1 MDWLCVFRKIPIYK
15 YFLDKLNLINQIT
28 TFKINT
34 FYQNTKAPSQGKWKS
49 FSFVDFH
56 FSTNSKYMK
65 KIYSLNF
72 SSTIFLTFLLFFVL
86 LFSCKTNQNLDTT
99 ELRPSLKSVYPFV
112 KTDEKGILGKN
123 GMVVTAH
130 PLASKIGLEI
140 LKKGGN
146 AFDAAIAVKF
156 ALAVVYPRAGNIGG
170 GGFAILRFKNGES
183 TALDFRETAPLSS
196 TKDMYLDKDGN
207 ALSTLSQEGH
217 LSVGVPATVAGMVE
231 LFEKQGSKNVSWEEL
246 IEPSIQLAQNGIL
259 LTENEANKLNDYQEE
274 FNKWNTT
281 ENCVFIHSSTKK
293 WQKGDTIIQ
302 KQLAQTLTRIKN
314 EKRDGFYKGKT
325 AELLLKEINKG
336 KGIITQKDLDDYKPV
351 WRKPI
356 SQTIYL
362 TNSDAE
368 KNNSDKKIAYTILS
382 MPPPSSGGIALTQ
395 LLQGATNYINPNRST
410 PNLVKAQ
417 HNSATT
423 LHILTELERR
433 VYADRA
439 TYLGD
444 PDFYDVPQKM
454 LLDSSYNAERNS
466 TISLF
471 KKTASDSIKE
481 GKVNVIESMETT
493 HFSITDKDGNAISLT
508 TTLNGNYGSKVM
520 VSEAGFFLNNEMD
533 DFSIKA
539 GFPNQF
545 GLVGAEA
552 NKIEANKRM
561 LSSMTP
567 TIIEKQNPQT
577 GKNEL
582 FMVVGTPGGSTI
594 ITTVFQVVLNAT
606 VFEMDIQD
614 AVNAWRVHHQW
625 LPDEVYYENLPD
637 SVVTRLEMLG
647 HKLKKIE
654 SIGHVDAILV
664 LPNGNYVG
672 AADYLRGDDTAFGY

>member
-1 MDWLCVFRKIPIYK
+1 
-15 YFLDKLNLINQIT
+15 
-28 TFKINT
+28 
-34 FYQNTKAPSQGKWKS
+34 
-49 FSFVDFH
+49 
-56 FSTNSKYMK
+56 MK
-65 KIYSLNF
+65 KIVSLSF
-72 SSTIFLTFLLFFVL
+72 IFFVFFVL
-86 LFSCKTNQNLDTT
+86 FFSCKTTTPNQDLDTT
-99 ELRPSLKSVYPFV
+99 ELRSSLKSVYPFV
-112 KTDEKGILGKN
+112 KTNEKGIIGKN

-140 LKKGGN
+140 LQKGGN

-156 ALAVVYPRAGNIGG
+156 ALAVAYPRAGNIGG
-170 GGFAILRFKNGES
+170 GGFAILRLKSGES
-183 TALDFRETAPLSS
+183 TALDFRETAPFSA
-196 TKDMYLDKDGN
+196 TTNMYLDKDTIPLPN
-207 ALSTLSQEGH
+207 LSQEGH
-217 LSVGVPATVAGMVE
+217 LSVGVPASVAGMVE
-231 LFEKQGSKNVSWEEL
+231 LFDKYGSKNISWQEL

-274 FNKWNTT
+274 FEKWNTK
-281 ENCVFIHSSTKK
+281 ENCIFINPK

-302 KQLAQTLTRIKN
+302 KQLAQTLIRIKN

-351 WRKPI
+351 WRETVA
-356 SQTIYL
+356 QTIYL
-362 TNSDAE
+362 SD
-368 KNNSDKKIAYTILS
+368 KNNKSFDKKTAYTILS
-382 MPPPSSGGIALTQ
+382 MPPPSSGGIALAQ
-395 LLQGATNYINPNRST
+395 LMQGTTNYINQNRST
-410 PNLVKAQ
+410 SNLLPLK
-417 HNSATT
+417 HNSATI

-454 LLDSSYNAERNS
+454 LLDSSYNVERNA

-471 KKTASDSIKE
+471 KKTPSDSIKE

-552 NKIEANKRM
+552 NKIEAQKRM

-567 TIIEKQNPQT
+567 TIVEKMNPKT
-577 GKNEL
+577 GQNEL

-594 ITTVFQVVLNAT
+594 ITTVFQVILNTT

-614 AVNAWRVHHQW
+614 AINAKRVHHQW

-637 SVVTRLEMLG
+637 SVITKLQMLG
-647 HKLKKIE
+647 HQLKKVKQLGKVE
-654 SIGHVDAILV
+654 AILV

-672 AADYLRGDDTAFGY
+672 AADYLRGDDTALGY

>member
-1 MDWLCVFRKIPIYK
+1 MK
-15 YFLDKLNLINQIT
+15 
-28 TFKINT
+28 
-34 FYQNTKAPSQGKWKS
+34 QNYISK
-49 FSFVDFH
+49 FSV
-56 FSTNSKYMK
+56 
-65 KIYSLNF
+65 
-72 SSTIFLTFLLFFVL
+72 FLLFFVL
-86 LFSCKTNQNLDTT
+86 FFSCKTNQNLDKT
-99 ELRPSLKSVYPFV
+99 ELRPSLKSIYSFV
-112 KTDEKGILGKN
+112 QTNEKGIRGEN

-140 LKKGGN
+140 LQQGGN

-156 ALAVVYPRAGNIGG
+156 ALAVAYPRAGNIGG
-170 GGFAILRFKNGES
+170 GGFAILRLKNGQS
-183 TALDFRETAPLSS
+183 NALDFRETAPAQS
-196 TKDMYLDKDGN
+196 TSTMYLDKDSIP
-207 ALSTLSQEGH
+207 LSTLSQEGH
-217 LSVGVPATVAGMVE
+217 LSVGVPGSVAGMVE
-231 LFEKQGSKNVSWEEL
+231 LFEKYGSKNLSWQEL
-246 IEPSIQLAQNGIL
+246 IEPSIKLAQNGIL

-274 FNKWNTT
+274 FRKWNDA
-281 ENCVFIHSSTKK
+281 ENCVFIYSDTLNPSSNQSINKEWKK
-293 WQKGDTIIQ
+293 GNTIIQ
-302 KQLAQTLTRIKN
+302 KELAQTLTRIKN
-314 EKRDGFYKGKT
+314 NKQDGFYKGKT

-351 WRKPI
+351 WRQPI
-356 SQTIYL
+356 AQTIYL
-362 TNSDAE
+362 NNKGNNSDA
-368 KNNSDKKIAYTILS
+368 KTTYTILS
-382 MPPPSSGGIALTQ
+382 MPPPSSGGIAVAQ
-395 LLQGATNYINPNRST
+395 LMQGFTKYSNQNRST
-410 PNLVKAQ
+410 PNLVPFR
-417 HNSATT
+417 HNSAIT

-454 LLDSSYNAERNS
+454 LLDSTYNIERNS

-471 KKTASDSIKE
+471 KKTPSDSIKE

-493 HFSITDKDGNAISLT
+493 HFSITDKEGNAISLT

-520 VSEAGFFLNNEMD
+520 VSGAGFFLNNEMD

-567 TIIEKQNPQT
+567 TIVEKQNPKT

-594 ITTVFQVVLNAT
+594 ITTVFQVILNVI
-606 VFEMDIQD
+606 VFEMDIQS
-614 AVNAWRVHHQW
+614 AVNAKKVHHQW
-625 LPDEVYYENLPD
+625 LPDEIYYEDLAD
-637 SVVTRLEMLG
+637 SVITELEMLG
-647 HKLKKIE
+647 HKLKKVE
-654 SIGHVDAILV
+654 QIGKTEAILV

-672 AADYLRGDDTAFGY
+672 AADYLRGDDTALGY

>member
-1 MDWLCVFRKIPIYK
+1 M
-15 YFLDKLNLINQIT
+15 KLR
-28 TFKINT
+28 
-34 FYQNTKAPSQGKWKS
+34 Y
-49 FSFVDFH
+49 
-56 FSTNSKYMK
+56 
-65 KIYSLNF
+65 
-72 SSTIFLTFLLFFVL
+72 SSTSILTFLLFFVL
-86 LFSCKTNQNLDTT
+86 LFSCKTSQNLDPT

-112 KTDEKGILGKN
+112 KTDENGILGKN

-140 LKKGGN
+140 LQKGGN

-156 ALAVVYPRAGNIGG
+156 ALAVAYPRAGNIGG

-183 TALDFRETAPLSS
+183 MALDFRETAPLSA
-196 TKDMYLDKDGN
+196 TTNMYLDKN
-207 ALSTLSQEGH
+207 STPLPNISQEGH
-217 LSVGVPATVAGMVE
+217 LSVGVPASVAGMVE
-231 LFEKQGSKNVSWEEL
+231 MFEKQGSKNVSWEEL
-246 IEPSIQLAQNGIL
+246 VEPAVQLAQNGIL
-259 LTENEANKLNDYQEE
+259 LTENEANKLNEYQEE
-274 FNKWNTT
+274 FEKWNTK
-281 ENCVFIHSSTKK
+281 ENCVFIFQGNNSDSLNQR
-293 WQKGDTIIQ
+293 WQKGNTIIQ

-336 KGIITQKDLDDYKPV
+336 KGIITQKDLDNYKPV

-362 TNSDAE
+362 SDTTT
-368 KNNSDKKIAYTILS
+368 NSDKKIAYTILS
-382 MPPPSSGGIALTQ
+382 MPPPSSGGIALAQ
-395 LLQGATNYINPNRST
+395 LMQGVANYINQNRST
-410 PNLVKAQ
+410 PKLVQTK
-417 HNSATT
+417 HNWATT

-454 LLDSSYNAERNS
+454 LLDSSYNVERNS

-471 KKTASDSIKE
+471 KKTPSDSIKE
-481 GKVNVIESMETT
+481 GKVTIIESMETT
-493 HFSITDKDGNAISLT
+493 HFSITDKEGNAVSIT

-567 TIIEKQNPQT
+567 TIVEKQNSKT

-594 ITTVFQVVLNAT
+594 ITTVFQVILNT
-606 VFEMDIQD
+606 TIFEMNIQD
-614 AVNAWRVHHQW
+614 AVNANRVHHQW
-625 LPDEVYYENLPD
+625 LPDEVYYENLSD
-637 SVVTRLEMLG
+637 SVIVKLEQLG
-647 HKLKKIE
+647 HKLRKV
-654 SIGHVDAILV
+654 SQLGHVDAILV
-664 LPNGNYVG
+664 LPNKNYIG
-672 AADYLRGDDTAFGY
+672 AADYLRGDDTALGY

>member
-1 MDWLCVFRKIPIYK
+1 M
-15 YFLDKLNLINQIT
+15 
-28 TFKINT
+28 
-34 FYQNTKAPSQGKWKS
+34 
-49 FSFVDFH
+49 
-56 FSTNSKYMK
+56 
-65 KIYSLNF
+65 
-72 SSTIFLTFLLFFVL
+72 LFFVL
-86 LFSCKTNQNLDTT
+86 FFSCKTPSTSQDSDIT
-99 ELRPSLKSVYPFV
+99 ELRPSLKSLYPFV
-112 KTDEKGILGKN
+112 KTSKKGIVGQN

-130 PLASKIGLEI
+130 PLASQIGLEI

-146 AFDAAIAVKF
+146 AFDAAIAVQF
-156 ALAVVYPRAGNIGG
+156 ALAVAYPRAGNIAG
-170 GGFAILRFKNGES
+170 GGFAILRLKNGES

-196 TKDMYLDKDGN
+196 TTTMYLDKD
-207 ALSTLSQEGH
+207 STPLPNLSQEGH
-217 LSVGVPATVAGMVE
+217 LSVGVPASVAGMVE
-231 LFEKQGSKNVSWEEL
+231 LYEKQGSKNVSWEEL
-246 IEPSIQLAQNGIL
+246 IEPSVQLAQNGIL
-259 LTENEANKLNDYQEE
+259 LTENEANKLNDYQTE
-274 FNKWNTT
+274 FKKWNDA
-281 ENCVFIHSSTKK
+281 ENCVFIYQENDDDLSTKK
-293 WQKGDTIIQ
+293 WEEGNTVIQ
-302 KQLAQTLTRIKN
+302 KQLAETLTRIKN

-351 WRKPI
+351 WRQPI

-362 TNSDAE
+362 RDTNIE
-368 KNNSDKKIAYTILS
+368 GNNSDKKIAYTILS
-382 MPPPSSGGIALTQ
+382 MPPPSSGGIALAQ
-395 LLQGATNYINPNRST
+395 LMQGATNYINQNRST
-410 PNLVKAQ
+410 PNLVHAQ

-433 VYADRA
+433 TYADRA

-454 LLDSSYNAERNS
+454 LLDSSYNTERNS

-471 KKTASDSIKE
+471 KKTPSDNIKE
-481 GKVNVIESMETT
+481 GKVNSIESMETT
-493 HFSITDKDGNAISLT
+493 HFSITDKEGNAISLT

-520 VSEAGFFLNNEMD
+520 VWEAGFFLNNEMD

-567 TIIEKQNPQT
+567 TIIEKQNPKT

-606 VFEMDIQD
+606 VFEMTIQD
-614 AVNAWRVHHQW
+614 AINAKRIHHQW
-625 LPDEVYYENLPD
+625 LPDEVYYESLVD
-637 SVVTRLEMLG
+637 SIITKLELLG
-647 HKLKKIE
+647 HTMKKVE
-654 SIGHVDAILV
+654 QLGKVEAILV

-672 AADYLRGDDTAFGY
+672 AADYLRGDDTALGY

>member
-1 MDWLCVFRKIPIYK
+1 
-15 YFLDKLNLINQIT
+15 
-28 TFKINT
+28 
-34 FYQNTKAPSQGKWKS
+34 
-49 FSFVDFH
+49 
-56 FSTNSKYMK
+56 MK
-65 KIYSLNF
+65 KIFSLSF
-72 SSTIFLTFLLFFVL
+72 VFLLFLVL
-86 LFSCKTNQNLDTT
+86 FFSCKTTPTNPNVDTT
-99 ELRPSLKSVYPFV
+99 ELRPSLKSVYPFI
-112 KTDEKGILGKN
+112 KTDKNGIVGKN

-140 LKKGGN
+140 LQKGGN
-146 AFDAAIAVKF
+146 AFDAAIAVQF

-170 GGFAILRFKNGES
+170 GGFAILRLKNGEA
-183 TALDFRETAPLSS
+183 TALDFRETAPFLA
-196 TKDMYLDKDGN
+196 TTDMYLDKDSIPIPN
-207 ALSTLSQEGH
+207 LSQEGH
-217 LSVGVPATVAGMVE
+217 LSVGIPASVAGMVE
-231 LFEKQGSKNVSWEEL
+231 LFDKYGSKNITWQEL

-259 LTENEANKLNDYQEE
+259 LTENEANKLNDYQKE
-274 FNKWNTT
+274 FEKWNTK
-281 ENCVFIHSSTKK
+281 ENCVFIYQGNDDSK

-302 KQLAQTLTRIKN
+302 KQLAQTLIRIKN

-325 AELLLKEINKG
+325 AELLLKQINKG
-336 KGIITQKDLDDYKPV
+336 KGIITQKDLDNYKPI

-356 SQTIYL
+356 AQTIYL
-362 TNSDAE
+362 EDKNNKNSDT
-368 KNNSDKKIAYTILS
+368 KTAYTILS
-382 MPPPSSGGIALTQ
+382 MPPPSSGGIALAQ
-395 LLQGATNYINPNRST
+395 LMQGATNYINQNRST
-410 PNLVKAQ
+410 PNLLPTK
-417 HNSATT
+417 HNSATI

-454 LLDSSYNAERNS
+454 LLDSSYNAKRNS

-471 KKTASDSIKE
+471 KKTPSDSIKE

-493 HFSITDKDGNAISLT
+493 HFSITDKNGNAISLT

-520 VSEAGFFLNNEMD
+520 VWEAGFFLNNEMD

-567 TIIEKQNPQT
+567 TIVEKMNTKT
-577 GKNEL
+577 GKKEL

-594 ITTVFQVVLNAT
+594 ITTVFQVILNAT

-614 AVNAWRVHHQW
+614 AVNANRLHHQW
-625 LPDEVYYENLPD
+625 LPDELYYENLSD
-637 SVVTRLEMLG
+637 SVITKLEILG
-647 HKLKKIE
+647 HQLKKVKQLGKVE
-654 SIGHVDAILV
+654 AILV

-672 AADYLRGDDTAFGY
+672 AADYLRGDDTALGY

>member
-1 MDWLCVFRKIPIYK
+1 MNKNY
-15 YFLDKLNLINQIT
+15 
-28 TFKINT
+28 
-34 FYQNTKAPSQGKWKS
+34 
-49 FSFVDFH
+49 
-56 FSTNSKYMK
+56 
-65 KIYSLNF
+65 F
-72 SSTIFLTFLLFFVL
+72 SSGRVYIFSIFLLLFVL
-86 LFSCKTNQNLDTT
+86 FFSCKTNPTNQNLDKT
-99 ELRPSLKSVYPFV
+99 ELRPSLKSIYPYV
-112 KTDEKGILGKN
+112 QTDQKGVLGKN

-130 PLASKIGLEI
+130 PLASQIGLEI

-156 ALAVVYPRAGNIGG
+156 ALAVAYPRAGNIAG

-196 TKDMYLDKDGN
+196 TTTMYLDEDKKP
-207 ALSTLSQEGH
+207 LSHLSQEGH
-217 LSVGVPATVAGMVE
+217 LSVGVPASVAGMVE
-231 LFEKQGSKNVSWEEL
+231 LFEKQGSKNLSWEEL
-246 IEPSIQLAQNGIL
+246 IKPSIKLAQNGII

-274 FNKWNTT
+274 FRKWND
-281 ENCVFIHSSTKK
+281 EKNCVFIYKGNNTSK
-293 WQKGDTIIQ
+293 WTKGDTIIQ
-302 KQLAQTLTRIKN
+302 KQLAETLTRIKN
-314 EKRDGFYKGKT
+314 EKRAGFYKGKT

-356 SQTIYL
+356 SQTISL
-362 TNSDAE
+362 A
-368 KNNSDKKIAYTILS
+368 NSDKKTAYTILS
-382 MPPPSSGGIALTQ
+382 MPPPSSGGIALAQ
-395 LLQGATNYINPNRST
+395 LMQGFTNYINQNRS
-410 PNLVKAQ
+410 PLNLK

-444 PDFYDVPQKM
+444 PGFYDVPQKM
-454 LLDSSYNAERNS
+454 LLDSSYNMERNS

-471 KKTASDSIKE
+471 KKTPSDSIKE
-481 GKVNVIESMETT
+481 GKVNSIESMETT
-493 HFSITDKDGNAISLT
+493 HFSITDKEGNAISLT

-520 VSEAGFFLNNEMD
+520 VSGAGFFLNNEMD

-567 TIIEKQNPQT
+567 TIIEKVNPKT

-582 FMVVGTPGGSTI
+582 FMVLGTPGGSTI
-594 ITTVFQVVLNAT
+594 ITTVFQVILNVT

-614 AVNAWRVHHQW
+614 AINAKRVHHQW
-625 LPDEVYYENLPD
+625 LPDEVYYENLD
-637 SVVTRLEMLG
+637 DAVITKLKKLG
-647 HKLKKIE
+647 HKLKKVGQLGKTE
-654 SIGHVDAILV
+654 AILV
-664 LPNGNYVG
+664 LPNGDFVG
-672 AADYLRGDDTAFGY
+672 AADYLRGDDTALGY

>member
-1 MDWLCVFRKIPIYK
+1 MKKK
-15 YFLDKLNLINQIT
+15 YFLT
-28 TFKINT
+28 
-34 FYQNTKAPSQGKWKS
+34 
-49 FSFVDFH
+49 
-56 FSTNSKYMK
+56 
-65 KIYSLNF
+65 F
-72 SSTIFLTFLLFFVL
+72 SSKFSIFLFFFGLF
-86 LFSCKTNQNLDTT
+86 FSCKTNQNLDTT

-140 LKKGGN
+140 LQKGGN

-156 ALAVVYPRAGNIGG
+156 ALAVAYPRAGNIAG

-183 TALDFRETAPLSS
+183 TTLDFRETAPLSS
-196 TKDMYLDKDGN
+196 TKDMYLDKNGN

-231 LFEKQGSKNVSWEEL
+231 LYEKQGSKNVSWEEL
-246 IEPSIQLAQNGIL
+246 IEPSIKLAQNGIL

-274 FNKWNTT
+274 FKKWNTT
-281 ENCVFIHSSTKK
+281 ENCVFINTDSSNPK
-293 WQKGDTIIQ
+293 WKKGDTIIQ
-302 KQLAQTLTRIKN
+302 KNLAQTLTRIKN

-325 AELLLKEINKG
+325 AELLLKEMSKG

-351 WRKPI
+351 WRKAI
-356 SQTIYL
+356 SETVYL
-362 TNSDAE
+362 SQNNT
-368 KNNSDKKIAYTILS
+368 NSDKKTAYTILS
-382 MPPPSSGGIALTQ
+382 MPPPSSGGIALVQ
-395 LLQGATNYINPNRST
+395 LLKGVSQFFTS
-410 PNLVKAQ
+410 KAN
-417 HNSATT
+417 HNSPMT
-423 LHILTELERR
+423 LHMLTELERR

-439 TYLGD
+439 SYLGD

-454 LLDSSYNAERNS
+454 LLDSSYNSKRNS
-466 TISLF
+466 TISGF
-471 KKTASDSIKE
+471 SKTPSDSIKE
-481 GKVNVIESMETT
+481 GKVNVVESMETT
-493 HFSITDKDGNAISLT
+493 HFSITDKEGNAISLT

-567 TIIEKQNPQT
+567 TIIEKYNDQT

-606 VFEMDIQD
+606 VFQMDIQS
-614 AVNAWRVHHQW
+614 AVNAKRVHHQW
-625 LPDEVYYENLPD
+625 LPDEIYYESLSD
-637 SVVTRLEMLG
+637 SVIT
-647 HKLKKIE
+647 KLKKFGHQLKKVE
-654 SIGHVDAILV
+654 QLGHVDAILV
-664 LPNGNYVG
+664 LPNGTYIG

>member
-1 MDWLCVFRKIPIYK
+1 MKQNYFSA
-15 YFLDKLNLINQIT
+15 YFLSK
-28 TFKINT
+28 
-34 FYQNTKAPSQGKWKS
+34 
-49 FSFVDFH
+49 FS
-56 FSTNSKYMK
+56 
-65 KIYSLNF
+65 I
-72 SSTIFLTFLLFFVL
+72 FLLFFVL

-112 KTDEKGILGKN
+112 QTEQKGILGKN

-140 LKKGGN
+140 LQKGGN

-156 ALAVVYPRAGNIGG
+156 ALAVAYPHAGNIGG
-170 GGFAILRFKNGES
+170 GAFAILRLKNGES
-183 TALDFRETAPLSS
+183 TALDFRETAPLSA
-196 TKDMYLDKDGN
+196 TTNMYLDKDTIPIPN
-207 ALSTLSQEGH
+207 LSQEGH
-217 LSVGVPATVAGMVE
+217 LSVGVPASVAGMVE
-231 LFEKQGSKNVSWEEL
+231 LFEKYGSKNLSWEEL

-274 FNKWNTT
+274 FEKWNTK
-281 ENCVFIHSSTKK
+281 ENCVFIYEEKNLSK
-293 WQKGDTIIQ
+293 WEKGDTIIQ

-325 AELLLKEINKG
+325 AELLLKEINTG
-336 KGIITQKDLDDYKPV
+336 KGIITQKDLDNYQPV

-362 TNSDAE
+362 PDSDAE
-368 KNNSDKKIAYTILS
+368 KNNSDTKTAYTILS
-382 MPPPSSGGIALTQ
+382 MPPPSSGGIALAQ
-395 LLQGATNYINPNRST
+395 LMQGATNYINQNRST
-410 PNLVKAQ
+410 SNLLQSQ
-417 HNSATT
+417 HNSVTT
-423 LHILTELERR
+423 LHILTELARR

-439 TYLGD
+439 SYLGD

-471 KKTASDSIKE
+471 KKTPSDSIKE

-552 NKIEANKRM
+552 NKIEAQKRM

-567 TIIEKQNPQT
+567 TIVEKQNPKT

-582 FMVVGTPGGSTI
+582 FMVVGTPG
-594 ITTVFQVVLNAT
+594 V
-606 VFEMDIQD
+606 
-614 AVNAWRVHHQW
+614 
-625 LPDEVYYENLPD
+625 
-637 SVVTRLEMLG
+637 RLLLRLFF
-647 HKLKKIE
+647 KL
-654 SIGHVDAILV
+654 
-664 LPNGNYVG
+664 
-672 AADYLRGDDTAFGY
+672 F